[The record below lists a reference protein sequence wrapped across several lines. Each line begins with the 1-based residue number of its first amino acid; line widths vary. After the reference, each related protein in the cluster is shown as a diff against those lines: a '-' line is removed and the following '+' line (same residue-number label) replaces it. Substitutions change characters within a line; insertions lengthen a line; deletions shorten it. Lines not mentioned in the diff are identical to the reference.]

1 MIKTLIVEDDPMVA
15 KINYLYLQ
23 QIPGIEITGICA
35 DGNSALETV
44 RKEDPDLIVL
54 DQYMPGLS
62 GLQLLHILR
71 QENFD
76 CDVIMITAANSS
88 AQIQEAMH
96 LGVIDY
102 LVKPF
107 EFERFRKA
115 VEKHIQKQQLL
126 ENKSE
131 LSQDEVDRL
140 VHGNLAHP
148 AVSRSRTGNIPHE
161 MEKGIQAETL
171 HILLERLKEKP
182 DVLFTCDQL
191 SQLCSL
197 SKVTVRRYMNYLI
210 EIDKVDSVVDYRTG
224 GRPRLLYRIRKGLI

>member
-23 QIPGIEITGICA
+23 PIPGIEITGICA

-88 AQIQEAMH
+88 AQIQ
-96 LGVIDY
+96 
-102 LVKPF
+102 
-107 EFERFRKA
+107 
-115 VEKHIQKQQLL
+115 
-126 ENKSE
+126 
-131 LSQDEVDRL
+131 
-140 VHGNLAHP
+140 
-148 AVSRSRTGNIPHE
+148 
-161 MEKGIQAETL
+161 
-171 HILLERLKEKP
+171 
-182 DVLFTCDQL
+182 
-191 SQLCSL
+191 
-197 SKVTVRRYMNYLI
+197 
-210 EIDKVDSVVDYRTG
+210 
-224 GRPRLLYRIRKGLI
+224 